1 MKGRTKGIF
10 ERAEESNLWWR
21 MRASKSDKSNISRL
35 AESLG
40 MKESDAVRYAVAFAL
55 NSGLTKRAADG
66 AKSFVEKELVGY
78 SPRR

>member
-1 MKGRTKGIF
+1 MSRKKGEHLRNEPSVT
-10 ERAEESNLWWR
+10 WWG
-21 MRASKSDKSNISRL
+21 MRASESDKANIARL
-35 AESLG
+35 AIFLG